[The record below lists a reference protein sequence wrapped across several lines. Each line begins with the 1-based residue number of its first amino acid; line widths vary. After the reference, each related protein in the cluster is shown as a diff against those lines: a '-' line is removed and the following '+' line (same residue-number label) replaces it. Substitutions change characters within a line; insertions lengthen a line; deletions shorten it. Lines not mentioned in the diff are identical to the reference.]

1 MTKDRT
7 GTTPE
12 GTVNSMTTGP
22 GGPPPDLYQVLGV
35 GPAASGEEITRAW
48 RQRARA
54 EHPDARPRDAAAPA
68 RFRVLAEAYR
78 VLGDPARRAAYDQ
91 AAGRPPRP
99 RPAAPGP
106 QGRGRPPAAGPP
118 TGAPGAPL
126 RAGPVRVEA
135 PGREPTGSRPAP
147 RPAPGE
153 EELLAWLV
161 LRYLA
166 GGRERPW

>member
-1 MTKDRT
+1 M
-7 GTTPE
+7 
-12 GTVNSMTTGP
+12 VSSMTTGP

-48 RQRARA
+48 RQRARS

-68 RFRVLAEAYR
+68 RFRLLAEAYR

-91 AAGRPPRP
+91 AAGLPPRP
-99 RPAAPGP
+99 CTPAPGP
-106 QGRGRPPAAGPP
+106 QGGTRPPSAGPL
-118 TGAPGAPL
+118 TGAPGDPL

-135 PGREPTGSRPAP
+135 AGSGPPP
-147 RPAPGE
+147 RLTAGE
-153 EELLAWLV
+153 EDWLAWLV

-166 GGRERPW
+166 GRRERPW